1 MIQPDTIIYS
11 KRKTLSI
18 AIDPF
23 GRLTVR
29 APKGYSRARIEAFLQ
44 EKEAWILRKK
54 SERQGTGIELPPENL
69 HGYKLLLLGKET
81 EIALSQTKY
90 IVYDKAQNCVVL
102 PEKKSQEKLVKW
114 LKENAKRI
122 FSNVTEEW
130 AKKMDVSYASV
141 TITSAR
147 GRWGSCSAENA
158 LRYSFRLLYAPKGVI
173 EYVIVHELAHVKHKN
188 HSPLFWREVE
198 KYIPDWKEK
207 RAWLKKYSVLMQ
219 VF

>member
-54 SERQGTGIELPPENL
+54 SERRGTGIELPPENL
-69 HGYKLLLLGKET
+69 HGYKFLLLGKET
-81 EIALSQTKY
+81 EIVLSQTKY

-102 PEKKSQEKLVKW
+102 PEKKAQEKLVKW

-158 LRYSFRLLYAPKGVI
+158 LRYSFRLLYAPKEVI

-207 RAWLKKYSVLMQ
+207 RAWLKKYSALMQ

>member
-23 GRLTVR
+23 GQLTVR

-44 EKEAWILRKK
+44 EKETWIVRKK
-54 SERQGTGIELPPENL
+54 AEMTGAGIELPPENL
-69 HGYKLLLLGKET
+69 HGYAFLLLGKET
-81 EIALSQTKY
+81 EISLSETKY
-90 IVYDKAQNCVVL
+90 IVYDKEGNRLFL

-158 LRYSFRLLYAPKGVI
+158 LRYSFRLLYAPKEVI